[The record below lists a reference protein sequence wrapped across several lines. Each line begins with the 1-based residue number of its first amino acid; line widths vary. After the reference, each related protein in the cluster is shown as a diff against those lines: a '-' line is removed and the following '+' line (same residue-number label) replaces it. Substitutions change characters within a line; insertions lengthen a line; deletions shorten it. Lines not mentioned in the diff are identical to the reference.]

1 MLTREVHVR
10 KRRWDGSIRTREAQ
24 TLPRLIFTDTV
35 QLPMRNENKHPVLL
49 LPDPATPTAVHAV
62 VPTAA
67 TAVLLHLEWLD
78 RALEQTTRLATDIEE
93 IVEQRENML
102 GRRNGSSL
110 NLSRSMLWE
119 DETAIDEVRTHVFV
133 IARFPAKETGD
144 IIGYQPLQ
152 DAILGHKLL
161 IRFRKGGV
169 RWENLSVRQQRWA
182 MEARQRSTF
191 TAQHA
196 QPSQPWQLPNFA
208 DAMSRLKANVHE
220 RITSLHQVQHQPAA
234 GPEGDAKC
242 LLAVE

>member
-1 MLTREVHVR
+1 MF
-10 KRRWDGSIRTREAQ
+10 I
-24 TLPRLIFTDTV
+24 DTV
-35 QLPMRNENKHPVLL
+35 QLPMQNQNKHPVLL

-62 VPTAA
+62 VSTTA
-67 TAVLLHLEWLD
+67 TAMMLHLEWLD

-93 IVEQRENML
+93 MVEQRANML

-110 NLSRSMLWE
+110 SLNRSMLWE
-119 DETAIDEVRTHVFV
+119 DEAAIAEVKTHVFV
-133 IARFPAKETGD
+133 IARFPVEETGE

-169 RWENLSVRQQRWA
+169 RWENLSIRQQRWA

-191 TAQHA
+191 TAQHV

-208 DAMSRLKANVHE
+208 DAMTRLTANVHK
-220 RITSLHQVQHQPAA
+220 RITSLDEAPQPRA
-234 GPEGDAKC
+234 EGAEGEAKY
-242 LLAVE
+242 LMAVE